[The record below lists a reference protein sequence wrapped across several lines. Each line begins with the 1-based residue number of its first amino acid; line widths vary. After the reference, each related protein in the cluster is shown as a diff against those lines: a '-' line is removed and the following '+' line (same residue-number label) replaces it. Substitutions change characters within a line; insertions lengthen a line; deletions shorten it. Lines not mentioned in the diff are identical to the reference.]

1 MTQRTFSLRQGLPLR
16 RVYFEEH
23 GRCRGAVDTAGLE
36 CTVRAKQVEIAATLD
51 VDVFPVAGDFVALKI
66 YAG

>member
-1 MTQRTFSLRQGLPLR
+1 MTLRTFSLRQQLPLR
-16 RVYFEEH
+16 SVYFEEH
-23 GRCRGAVDTAGLE
+23 GRCRGAVDAAGLE

-51 VDVFPVAGDFVALKI
+51 VDVFPVAGDFVALKV